1 MPILKTDILGSVI
14 EINFQEKEKKKLHRI
29 INKFKARL
37 GEFKD
42 LEGKVTGSK
51 IIFLSALKAEDE
63 IEELQELLKNKEKL
77 ELSREDQLYKLN
89 NLNKEIIELK
99 DKIAELNNNNSFLEN
114 ANSSAIAAIEKIE
127 EKLEE
132 INKKILSKNDD
143 ES

>member
-14 EINFQEKEKKKLHRI
+14 EINFQEKEKTKLHRI

-37 GEFKD
+37 EEFTD

-63 IEELQELLKNKEKL
+63 IEELQELLNNKEKL
-77 ELSREDQLYKLN
+77 ELNSEDQQYKLN

-114 ANSSAIAAIEKIE
+114 TNSSAIVAIEKIE

>member
-37 GEFKD
+37 EEFKD

-63 IEELQELLKNKEKL
+63 IE
-77 ELSREDQLYKLN
+77 
-89 NLNKEIIELK
+89 
-99 DKIAELNNNNSFLEN
+99 
-114 ANSSAIAAIEKIE
+114 
-127 EKLEE
+127 
-132 INKKILSKNDD
+132 
-143 ES
+143 